1 MKKLIILKET
11 YLKFLLGFSFIL
23 INNISYLN
31 AEILTRS
38 RPDPEIRQKIHKI
51 LQKALREE
59 YIDVSVIIHSVL
71 DNNPVKKDSD
81 LIPGVKI
88 PIKSKKIVK
97 NSDNTMVVLAWN
109 FFKDIKKNNSNL
121 SKNFINIKELEN

>member
-88 PIKSKKIVK
+88 KFTTPDTVIRGKVNFKKFNKQIIKIR
-97 NSDNTMVVLAWN
+97 A
-109 FFKDIKKNNSNL
+109 
-121 SKNFINIKELEN
+121 